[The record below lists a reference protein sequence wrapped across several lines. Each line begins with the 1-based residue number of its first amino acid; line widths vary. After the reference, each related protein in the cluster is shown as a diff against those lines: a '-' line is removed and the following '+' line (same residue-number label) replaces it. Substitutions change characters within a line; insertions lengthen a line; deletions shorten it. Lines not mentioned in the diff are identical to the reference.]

1 VFYPDGTVRDPSIVA
16 ALFGF
21 FRNRGKNVV
30 EDVPDRENHLT
41 EAVTKNKRWLADPNP
56 DWETG
61 LDMAEVS
68 ANLLEAAQLTP
79 MHILPSRQ
87 VILLRNGQ
95 PDMPA
100 LRALLEKF
108 TAILEPYELPPGDPR
123 RPRPPGLMP

>member
-1 VFYPDGTVRDPSIVA
+1 VRDPSIVA
-16 ALFGF
+16 ALLGF
-21 FRNRGKNVV
+21 FRNRGDNVV

-41 EAVTKNKRWLADPNP
+41 EAVTKNKAWLADSNP

-68 ANLLEAAQLTP
+68 ANLIEAAQLAP

-100 LRALLEKF
+100 LRAQLEKL
-108 TAILEPYELPPGDPR
+108 TSILEPYELPPGDPR
-123 RPRPPGLMP
+123 RPRPPVFMP